1 MQKKEANTFLK
12 KVWYFIWYDD
22 GFLSWIVNAALA
34 FIIIKFIVYP
44 GLGFILATSH
54 PVVAVVSSSME
65 HDASFDPWWLAH
77 GGWYTDRNI
86 TKEEF
91 LTFQSKNGFNKG
103 DIMILHGKEA
113 SKIEVGDI
121 LVFKSSRPD
130 PIIHRIVKKWKE
142 NDEYF
147 FQTKG
152 DNGRTNPESIA
163 KENVNEVKIS
173 TERIVGVAIFRLP
186 FLGWIKIIAVGLI
199 DIIKGIW

>member
-1 MQKKEANTFLK
+1 MMQKKEANTFLK

-130 PIIHRIVKKWKE
+130 PIIHRVVKKWTEEDK
-142 NDEYF
+142 YL

-152 DNGRTNPESIA
+152 DNNPKSIEES
-163 KENVNEVKIS
+163 NVNEGRIS
-173 TERIVGVAIFRLP
+173 SDRIIGVAAVRIP
-186 FLGWIKIIAVGLI
+186 FLGWIKIIAVSLMQVIVGR
-199 DIIKGIW
+199 